1 MEKFVLNIFRVSFF
15 SAVIFIVFGTN
26 AGVEKRFIS
35 NRIFPPDS
43 IQPDSNSTEWKNKLV
58 YPFPDKDYVFPGTDH
73 RNPIYLEEPKNI
85 KTNIDYDPQ
94 SREYNFTQKIGET
107 QYGATNS
114 MSFKEFQKFDMDKEL
129 QKYWRERGRN
139 SGMGSRNSIIPKLNF
154 GGELLDKIFGN
165 TSIDIRPSGSAELI
179 FGVIYNKRD
188 DPSIAVKQRSTTNFD
203 FQMKIQMS
211 VDANI
216 GDKIKFKTNYNT
228 EATFDFENKIKLKY
242 EGKEDEIIKLIE
254 AGDVSM
260 PLNSQL
266 IPGSQA
272 LFGLKTKLQFGK
284 TTVTGVYS
292 EQKSQTSSITVSGG
306 AQTSS
311 FNFKADQYEESKH
324 YFLSQY
330 FYNHYNRFLSRLPLV
345 SSPIN
350 IVKIEVWKT
359 NIGAATTDNRNVVA
373 FTDLGEFIP
382 SNPNFHPNFMFP
394 HGYDSLPD
402 KRANDMFLVS
412 NPNYID
418 PTQVRNIN
426 SVSSYLTG
434 KNLISGTDY
443 EKVELARKLT
453 PQEYTFNAKLGFV
466 SLNTTLNPDQVLAVA
481 YQFQILGDT
490 TIYQVGEFSN
500 EVSAPNSL
508 AVKLVKSA
516 SLNTQSSLWKLM
528 MKNVYSLGA
537 YQVNK
542 EDFRLNV
549 LYSGDNN
556 GVPNGFFTSGPLQGI
571 PLIRLMGLDRLNT
584 QLDPVPDGIFDF
596 IDQAA
601 TNGGTIQASNGRV
614 FFPTVEPFG
623 KDIRA
628 LFCSNCPD
636 TLFASKYAYDSLYT
650 LTKTGAQQFPDKN
663 KYILEGFYKSAAGSE
678 ISIGMGNIPQGS
690 VRVTV
695 GGLVLTENVDYTVD
709 YTMGR
714 VRIINEGILNS
725 GTPINISTE
734 SNTLMSFQTKTFMGL
749 HVNYEVNKDFNIG
762 ATILNLREKPITQ
775 KVNFGDEPINNTIWG
790 LDLAYQTDS
799 RLITKLVDALP
810 LIQTK
815 APSKINFYGEFAQ
828 FIPGHSS
835 AIGSTGTSYID
846 DFEGTKSSIDLKN
859 IGTWFMASTPLGQ
872 PTLFPETNSN
882 TLAYGFNRAKLA
894 WYVVDPLFYRSS
906 SEKPANIT
914 SDDQSK
920 PYARE
925 ILENEVFPNKQAP
938 NGQPT
943 NIAVLNLAYYPSERG
958 PYNYDVTPTTY
969 SSGLNVD
976 GTLKNPETR
985 WGGIMR
991 KVETTDFDATNVEY
1005 IEFWMM
1011 DPFITD
1017 PNHSGGKLY
1026 FNLGDISED
1035 ILRDGR
1041 KSFENGLPT
1050 TAVVTNVDTTIWG
1063 RVPNMQPV
1071 VNAFDNDL
1079 NSRQYQDVGY
1089 DGLNDAD
1096 EISFFD
1102 TTYVQKVRAA
1112 FGPTSQA
1119 YSNASSD
1126 PSADDFH
1133 YFRGADFDN
1142 ADVKILDRYKAFNG
1156 PEGNSTTPT
1165 ELGTTLPNVED
1176 INNDNTLSQEEK
1188 YYQYHI
1194 DLKPEKMVVGENY
1207 IADMYEAT
1215 GVPLANGGTT
1225 NCKWYQFKI
1234 PVRNP
1239 EKVVGQINGFQS
1251 IRFLRMFLNNFTQ
1264 PVICRFATF
1273 ELVKSDWRKYN
1284 NDLLA
1289 PGDYVPGG
1297 PAADTKFELS
1307 AVSIEENGAR
1317 IPIPYVLPPDIVREI
1332 NQATTNLQQLNEQS
1346 LVLRVYDLLDG
1357 DARACYKTTTFD
1369 MRQFKNLKM
1378 FVHAE
1383 KLKANESLNKGDL
1396 TMFVRLGSDFTQN
1409 YYEYELPLSFTTWG
1423 TPATDDRS
1431 IWPDQNQMIIELQK
1445 LIDAKQNRNID
1456 MRKGISGVSLSTPY
1470 MVMDGS
1476 NKISVMGA
1484 PNIADVRTIMIGVRN
1499 PKKRYISDN
1508 DDMLPKSAEIW
1519 VDELRL
1525 TDFNEIG
1532 GWAATGRIRTNL
1544 ADLGDLQLAGQI
1556 STPGFGSLEKKINE
1570 RQKDQITQ
1578 VDIATNIELGKFFG
1592 SKSGIRIPMHYDYS
1606 NVTNKP
1612 LYNPL
1617 NPDTKLQSDLDS
1629 YDNTFQSDSV
1639 KNIVND
1645 VTTRKNINFMNVR
1658 KDRTGSSSKMHLW
1671 DIENFDLSY
1680 AYSQI
1685 NHRNIDIVYDT
1696 KTKHVGGLGYNF
1708 STNPKN
1714 IRPFSKFKFLKH
1726 PSLAAVKDFNFNYL
1740 PRTLGFRTDINRE
1753 FSEKLLRAKSIG
1765 NIVIDPSYIKI
1776 FEWNRIYT
1784 LKYDFSQSLKV
1795 DYNATANARIDEP
1808 PGLID
1813 TKSKQDSII
1822 NNILGFGRMTRY
1834 NQNLEINYTIPI
1846 NKIPILNWVSVTSK
1860 YGGTYRWEAS
1870 PLSLKELGN
1879 SIENSNTR
1887 QINGNLNLVNL
1898 YNKIG
1903 YLKKLNSGQS
1913 SSASVKNPS
1922 SASNDK
1928 NSKKGKNTK
1937 TKKTGIKGKYELDST
1952 EVAPS
1957 PNYLKMILDNSLKL
1971 LMSVRSVSISYS
1983 INQGTL
1989 MPGFTKSPVMV
2000 GQDWGSGAP
2009 GLDFVFGGQRDIRPD
2024 AVNNGWLTTDTLMNY
2039 PYMTKKAEVLNFR
2052 ATLEPFNDFKV
2063 ELTANRNYTEMH
2075 QEYFKY
2081 SPANGG
2087 FMQFSP
2093 STTGNFSMS
2102 YMIIGTSF
2110 TDKNNVDNSSVL
2122 FERFKDYR
2130 IEIANRLANQ
2140 NPNWDRT
2147 YNDTTHFP
2155 NGYGPTSQDVLIPAF
2170 LAAYSGSKASNA
2182 SLNPFPAIPFPNWR
2196 ITYTGLTKMKWIK
2209 KYFNNVTLAH
2219 GYTSSYSVG
2228 SFSTNIRYQADADG
2242 YQYIKDVLG
2251 NYIPSKEI
2259 GVILITEQ
2267 FSPLISIDMTW
2278 KNSLLTKFEYKK
2290 SRNYS
2295 LSFSNNQLTD
2305 VTSSEFVIGLG
2316 YRIKNIEY
2324 FFKTIGLTSDK
2335 GKKQKSDLNIKADLS
2350 IRDNRTVLRKIV
2362 EGVDQI
2368 SSGQKLTS
2376 INISAEYQI
2385 SQKVTAKLFFDDR
2398 INTPYVS
2405 SQFPITNMNT
2415 GISIKFTL

>member
-1 MEKFVLNIFRVSFF
+1 MEKLILNIFKFTLF
-15 SAVIFIVFGTN
+15 SAIILFVFGSN
-26 AGVEKRFIS
+26 A
-35 NRIFPPDS
+35 RIERDFRQVKNLPPDS
-43 IQPDSNSTEWKNKLV
+43 IPIDTFQLLNSELI
-58 YPFPDKDYVFPGTDH
+58 YPLIEKDKIFTGTDKEH
-73 RNPIYLEEPKNI
+73 PFYMEDPKNI
-85 KTNIDYDPQ
+85 KTNIEYEPQ
-94 SREYNFTQKIGET
+94 SREYKFTEKIGET
-107 QYGATNS
+107 PYGPSNT
-114 MSFKEFQKFDMDKEL
+114 MSFNEFQKFDMDKEL
-129 QKYWRERGRN
+129 QKYWRERAKN
-139 SGMGSRNSIIPKLNF
+139 SGFGSRNSIIPKLNF

-188 DPSIAVKQRSTTNFD
+188 DPAISVKQRSTTNFD

-284 TTVTGVYS
+284 TTVTAVYS
-292 EQKSQTSSITVSGG
+292 EQKSQTSSITVAGG

-311 FNFKADQYEESKH
+311 YAFKADQYEESKH
-324 YFLSQY
+324 YFTSQY
-330 FYNHYNRFLSRLPLV
+330 FYNHYNRFLNRIPLI
-345 SSPIN
+345 SSPVN

-359 NIGAATTDNRNVVA
+359 NIGAATTDNRNIIA
-373 FTDLGEFIP
+373 FTDVGEFIP
-382 SNPNFHPNFMFP
+382 ANTYFQPNFAFP

-402 KRANDMFLVS
+402 KNANNMFLA
-412 NPNYID
+412 NNINKID
-418 PTQVRNIN
+418 SSQVRNIN
-426 SVSSYLTG
+426 TVSSYLSG
-434 KNLISGTDY
+434 KGLIAGQDY

-453 PQEYTFNAKLGFV
+453 PQEYTYNSKLGFI
-466 SLNTTLNPDQVLAVA
+466 SLNTSLNPDQVLAVA
-481 YQFQILGDT
+481 YQFQIIGDT
-490 TIYQVGEFSN
+490 TVYQVGEFSN
-500 EVSAPNSL
+500 EVNAPNSII
-508 AVKLVKSA
+508 VKLVKSS

-549 LYSGDNN
+549 LYSGDNS
-556 GVPNGFFTSGPLQGI
+556 GVPNGFFTEGPKQGI
-571 PLIRLMGLDRLNT
+571 PLIKLMGLDRLNT
-584 QLDPVPDGIFDF
+584 QLDPEPDGIFDF

-601 TNGGTIQASNGRV
+601 TNGGTIQASNGRI

-623 KDIRA
+623 KDMRA
-628 LFCSNCPD
+628 LFCKDCPD
-636 TLFASKYAYDSLYT
+636 TTFANKYAYDSLYT

-663 KYILEGFYKSAAGSE
+663 KYILEGFYKSASGSE

-690 VRVTV
+690 VRVSV
-695 GGLVLTENVDYTVD
+695 GGIVLTENVDYTVD

-734 SNTLMSFQTKTFMGL
+734 SNTLMNFQTKRFIGA
-749 HVNYEVNKDFNIG
+749 HVNYEFNKDFNIG

-799 RLITKLVDALP
+799 RFITKLVDFLP

-835 AIGSTGTSYID
+835 AIGTSGTSYID

-859 IGTWFMASTPLGQ
+859 IATWNLASTPLGQ
-872 PTLFPETNSN
+872 STLFPEATTG

-894 WYVVDPLFYRSS
+894 WYVIDPLFYRSG
-906 SEKPANIT
+906 SEKPSNIT

-925 ILENEVFPNKQAP
+925 ILENEIFPNKQAP

-958 PYNYDVTPTTY
+958 PYNYDVNTTPF
-969 SSGLNVD
+969 SAGLNAD

-991 KVETTDFDATNVEY
+991 KIETTDFDATNVEY

-1011 DPFITD
+1011 DPFITV
-1017 PNHSGGKLY
+1017 PNHTGGKLY

-1050 TAVVTNVDTTIWG
+1050 TATITNVDTTIWG
-1063 RVPNMQPV
+1063 IVPTLQPV
-1071 VNAFDNDL
+1071 VNAFDNDPAA
-1079 NSRQYQDVGY
+1079 RPFQDVGY
-1089 DGLNDAD
+1089 DGLRDSYEQA
-1096 EISFFD
+1096 FFSG
-1102 TTYVQKVRAA
+1102 YVQNIATTL
-1112 FGPTSQA
+1112 GPTSQA
-1119 YSNASSD
+1119 YIDASND

-1133 YFRGADFDN
+1133 YFRGTDLDN
-1142 ADVKILDRYKAFNG
+1142 ADVKILDRYKLFNG
-1156 PEGNSTTPT
+1156 PDGNSTTPQ

-1176 INNDNTLSQEEK
+1176 INNDNTLSEEEK

-1194 DLKPEKMVVGENY
+1194 DLKPDKMVVGENY
-1207 IADMYEAT
+1207 ITDMYEAT
-1215 GVPLANGGTT
+1215 GVPLANGSTA

-1234 PVRNP
+1234 PVRSP
-1239 EKVVGQINGFQS
+1239 EKVIGQINGFQS
-1251 IRFLRMFLNNFTQ
+1251 VRFLRMFLSNFSQ
-1264 PVICRFATF
+1264 EVVCRFATF
-1273 ELVKSDWRKYN
+1273 ELVKSDWRKYT
-1284 NDLLA
+1284 NDLLS

-1317 IPIPYVLPPDIVREI
+1317 IPIPYVLPPDINREI
-1332 NQATTNLQQLNEQS
+1332 NSATTNLQQLNEQS
-1346 LVLRVYDLLDG
+1346 LVMRVYDLLDG

-1369 MRQFKNLKM
+1369 LRQFKKLKM
-1378 FVHAE
+1378 YVHAE
-1383 KLKANESLNKGDL
+1383 KLKASENMYTGDL
-1396 TMFVRLGSDFTQN
+1396 SLFIRLGSDFTQN
-1409 YYEYELPLSFTTWG
+1409 YYEYELPLAFTTWG

-1431 IWPDQNQMIIELQK
+1431 IWPDQNQLEIELQK
-1445 LIDAKQNRNID
+1445 FIDAKQNRNID
-1456 MRKGISGVSLSTPY
+1456 FRNSVAGVSISNPY
-1470 MVMDGS
+1470 IVPDGS
-1476 NKISVMGA
+1476 NRITVMGA
-1484 PNIADVRTIMIGVRN
+1484 PNIADVRTIMIGIRN
-1499 PKKRYISDN
+1499 PKKKALGDN

-1519 VDELRL
+1519 VNELRL
-1525 TDFNEIG
+1525 TDFNEYG
-1532 GWAATGRIRTNL
+1532 GWAATARIRTNL
-1544 ADLGDLQLAGQI
+1544 ADLGDLQVAGQI

-1570 RQKDQITQ
+1570 RQKEQITQ
-1578 VDIATNIELGKFFG
+1578 FDIATNLELGKFLG
-1592 SKSGIRIPMHYDYS
+1592 AKSGVRIPMHYDYS
-1606 NVTNKP
+1606 NITNKP

-1629 YDNTFQSDSV
+1629 YDNSLQSDSI

-1645 VTTRKNINFMNVR
+1645 VTIRKNINFMNMR
-1658 KDRTGSSSKMHLW
+1658 KDRTGSSNKVHLW
-1671 DIENFDLSY
+1671 DVENFDLSY
-1680 AYSQI
+1680 AYSEI
-1685 NHRNIDIVYDT
+1685 SHRNIDIEYDT
-1696 KTKHVGGLGYNF
+1696 KKKHVGGLGYNF
-1708 STNPKN
+1708 SMNPKN
-1714 IRPFSKFKFLKH
+1714 VRPFSKFKFLKSK
-1726 PSLAAVKDFNFNYL
+1726 SLAAVKDFNFYYA

-1765 NIVIDPSYIKI
+1765 NVIIDPSYIKI
-1776 FEWNRIYT
+1776 FEWNRFYT
-1784 LKYDFSQSLKV
+1784 LKYDLTQSLKI
-1795 DYNATANARIDEP
+1795 DYSATSNARIDEP
-1808 PGLID
+1808 PGKID
-1813 TKSKQDSII
+1813 TKTKQDSIF

-1834 NQNLEINYTIPI
+1834 NQNIDINYTIPI
-1846 NKIPILNWVSVTSK
+1846 NKIPILNWVSVNAK

-1870 PLSLKELGN
+1870 PLSLKEMGN
-1879 SIENSNTR
+1879 TIENSNTK
-1887 QINGNLNLVNL
+1887 QVNANLNFVNL
-1898 YNKIG
+1898 YNKID
-1903 YLKKLNSGQS
+1903 YLKKINSGQS
-1913 SSASVKNPS
+1913 TSTKKETIPVKNAKGIVIKSSAKSPKT
-1922 SASNDK
+1922 
-1928 NSKKGKNTK
+1928 GKN
-1937 TKKTGIKGKYELDST
+1937 LDST
-1952 EVAPS
+1952 EVVET
-1957 PNYLKMILDNSLKL
+1957 PNYLKIILDNTLRL
-1971 LMSVRSVSISYS
+1971 IMSARSASVNYS
-1983 INQGTL
+1983 INEGIL
-1989 MPGFTKSPVMV
+1989 LPGFTKSPVMV
-2000 GQDWGSGAP
+2000 GQDFGSGAP
-2009 GLDFVFGGQRDIRPD
+2009 GLDFVFGGQRNIRPD
-2024 AVNNGWLTTDTLMNY
+2024 AVMNNWLTTDTLMNY
-2039 PYMTKKAEVLNFR
+2039 PYLTKKSEVLNFR
-2052 ATLEPFNDFKV
+2052 ATLEPLPDFKI

-2075 QEYFKY
+2075 QEYYKYNSVSNQFAQY
-2081 SPANGG
+2081 SPT
-2087 FMQFSP
+2087 
-2093 STTGNFSMS
+2093 TTGNFSMS
-2102 YMIIGTSF
+2102 FMMIGTSF
-2110 TDKNNVDNSSVL
+2110 TDVTNKENSSIL

-2130 IEIANRLANQ
+2130 MEIANRLASA
-2140 NPNWDRT
+2140 NPNWDGTR
-2147 YNDTTHFP
+2147 NDTTNFP
-2155 NGYGPTSQDVLIPAF
+2155 MGYGATSQDVLIPAF
-2170 LAAYSGSKASNA
+2170 LAAYAGKNA
-2182 SLNPFPAIPFPNWR
+2182 SKVSLKAFPTLPLPNWR
-2196 ITYTGLTKMKWIK
+2196 ITYTGLSKIKMIK
-2209 KYFNNVTLAH
+2209 KWFSSITLSH

-2228 SFSTNIRYQADADG
+2228 SFITNIRYQADADG
-2242 YQYIKDVLG
+2242 YQYVKDVLG
-2251 NYIPSKEI
+2251 NYLPSKEI
-2259 GVILITEQ
+2259 GMILITEQ

-2324 FFKTIGLTSDK
+2324 IFRAIGLSSSK
-2335 GKKQKSDLNIKADLS
+2335 GKKQKSDLNIKADFS
-2350 IRDNRTVLRKIV
+2350 VRDNRTVLRKIV
-2362 EGVDQI
+2362 EAVDQI
-2368 SSGQKLTS
+2368 SSGQTLTS
-2376 INISAEYQI
+2376 INVSAEYQI